1 MDVFGPLLPL
11 AGPTLTASRSLDAM
25 FIEELYWGDGR
36 EEILG
41 AGYLDGVTL
50 GLARKNGENGAL
62 SR

>member
-1 MDVFGPLLPL
+1 
-11 AGPTLTASRSLDAM
+11 M